1 MPQKLYRLDLTL
13 YIVKERDVINEEGTE
28 EAPLLNAEA
37 SQTNEDVAGSTP
49 APGQSTPTTQSSP
62 TRRRTA
68 TQAQL
73 LVASGM
79 AEAEGAAGNF
89 MVALTTK

>member
-49 APGQSTPTTQSSP
+49 APG
-62 TRRRTA
+62 
-68 TQAQL
+68 
-73 LVASGM
+73 
-79 AEAEGAAGNF
+79 
-89 MVALTTK
+89 